1 MGTDP
6 EDHPMTALETCTAGA
21 PQSVSGSPQKE
32 PLWLLRINPLSRVRL
47 ADEGL
52 RGLLARLEQAE
63 RDVRSAADRCSDEL
77 YGLIG
82 ETTDDTARGRLIAAR
97 RAVHN
102 DRPLR
107 NAPPS
112 VLGVP
117 SVSEWLRATD
127 ERRRLREET
136 ARHYEQA
143 ADRERHR
150 LAGVLA
156 DEHLRSSLAL
166 VSPEVYQES
175 ERYRA
180 AVAGPG
186 RLSAR
191 SRKSER
197 GLLQY
202 VTRAMV
208 RTSPLARFT
217 AVGLAVPAPGG
228 IDPGAVGF
236 GTAAAFPGLDRVM
249 VGYVLGGLPAATGSA
264 LLDAWVSLS
273 PTSALDESRET
284 LYFLRPSESGFQRL
298 SAPVKGVVRALVD
311 ATVMGPRPVRSVVS
325 HLAEQTGC
333 TAQDAAKAVLQG
345 VHQGIL
351 CTYNE
356 PEDGAADLAQLLSRP
371 GAPGSEL
378 LDGVRCRLS
387 RLATGPVDER
397 RHELG
402 AIEADFAQLGR
413 LAGRPARVTVEEDYV
428 LAPTTV
434 DSGRWRRPLAD
445 LGPTVELL
453 SVFDWLHDVRILTT
467 AAFVQRFGAGANVP
481 LARHAESLVKEVSR
495 RAALMGQ
502 SYESGDT
509 GALDG
514 LGTPD
519 GSLERLFALRHR
531 ITEETRSRITRAVD
545 TGAADVRLTAEEASE
560 LAGGMPERVRRDP
573 MSYGVMVQAAG
584 RHLVFN
590 DGLPGHGMLYSRFLD
605 ADRSLSGEA
614 IPYLAERLTERYA
627 WDGARVVEERGLH
640 RLNVN
645 AHPHV
650 LPAGMEPDDWFA
662 LRLVHDTEQDTL
674 CLEDGEGR
682 RTRVL
687 PLGTGHPGLFP
698 PPLSLATSLT
708 TGGRLNND
716 LLDGW
721 FGARPRD
728 DGQRTLVCP
737 RFSVGDVLLSRRR
750 WYGGAELT
758 AALGAGPAEQ
768 DRLLA
773 LTAWRARHGVPEEV
787 VLKTAFGADAP
798 RTLDPADV
806 LPRRLRHK
814 PQYVDLVSALST
826 RVLPKMLERRA
837 TAHESVD
844 YLEEALPSVVEGTH
858 AQEWVVEIGRRPGGA
873 FQYEGENG

>member
-1 MGTDP
+1 
-6 EDHPMTALETCTAGA
+6 MTTLETWAVGA
-21 PQSVSGSPQKE
+21 PESVAGSPQKE
-32 PLWLLRINPLSRVRL
+32 PLWLLRINPLRRVRL
-47 ADEGL
+47 ADDAL
-52 RGLLARLEQAE
+52 RGLLARIEQAE

-77 YGLIG
+77 YTLIG
-82 ETTDDTARGRLIAAR
+82 ETTDDTARGRLIATR

-107 NAPPS
+107 QAPPS
-112 VLGVP
+112 VVSLL
-117 SVSEWLRATD
+117 SVAEWLRAT
-127 ERRRLREET
+127 ERRRQLREE
-136 ARHYEQA
+136 AAHHYEQA
-143 ADRERHR
+143 ADRERRR
-150 LAGVLA
+150 LAGVLG

-180 AVAGPG
+180 AVEGPE

-217 AVGLAVPAPGG
+217 AVGLAIPGPGG

-236 GTAAAFPGLDRVM
+236 GAATAFPGLDRVM
-249 VGYVLGGLPAATGSA
+249 VDYVLGGLPAATGSA
-264 LLDAWVSLS
+264 LLNAWVSLS
-273 PTSALDESRET
+273 PTSALDESGET
-284 LYFLRPSESGFQRL
+284 LYFLRPSEAGFQRL

-333 TAQDAAKAVLQG
+333 TAQDAARAVLQG
-345 VHQGIL
+345 VHQGVL

-356 PEDGAADLAQLLSRP
+356 PEDGAADLAQVLSRP
-371 GAPGSEL
+371 GSPGGEL
-378 LDGVRCRLS
+378 LNDVRSRLS
-387 RLATGPVDER
+387 RLATGPVEER
-397 RHELG
+397 RGELE
-402 AIEADFAQLGR
+402 AIEADFTRLGR

-428 LAPTTV
+428 LAPATV

-445 LGPTVELL
+445 LGPAVELL
-453 SVFDWLHDVRILTT
+453 SVFDWLHDVRVLTT

-481 LARHAESLVKEVSR
+481 LAGHAESLVKEVSR

-502 SYESGDT
+502 SYESGDD

-514 LGTPD
+514 LGTTD
-519 GSLERLFALRHR
+519 GSLAQLFALRRR
-531 ITEETRSRITRAVD
+531 IIEETRSRITRAVD
-545 TGAADVRLTAEEASE
+545 AGAADVCLTSREAAELTS
-560 LAGGMPERVRRDP
+560 GMPERFRRDP
-573 MSYGVMVQAAG
+573 MSYGVLVQAAG

-614 IPYLAERLTERYA
+614 IPYLAERLAERYA

-645 AHPHV
+645 AHPHI
-650 LPAGMEPDDWFA
+650 LPEGMEPDDWFA
-662 LRLVHDTEQDTL
+662 LRLVHDAESDTL
-674 CLEDGEGR
+674 RIEDGEGR

-721 FGARPRD
+721 FEARPRD
-728 DGQRTLVCP
+728 RQRTLVCP
-737 RFSVGDVLLSRRR
+737 RLSIGDVLLSRRR

-758 AALGAGPAEQ
+758 AALGAGPAEH

-773 LTAWRARHGVPEEV
+773 LTAWRARHGVPEEA
-787 VLKTAFGADAP
+787 VLKTAFGADSP

-837 TAHESVD
+837 TADESVD

-858 AQEWVVEIGRRPGGA
+858 AQEWVVEIGRRPGGL
-873 FQYEGENG
+873 FQYEGENR

>member
-1 MGTDP
+1 
-6 EDHPMTALETCTAGA
+6 MTTLETPPLRA
-21 PQSVSGSPQKE
+21 PEPTNSSPQKE

-47 ADEGL
+47 ADHEL

-63 RDVRSAADRCSDEL
+63 RDVRFAADRCSEEL
-77 YGLIG
+77 YALIG
-82 ETTDDTARGRLIAAR
+82 ETTEDTVRGQLIAAR
-97 RAVHN
+97 RAIHN

-107 NAPPS
+107 NTLPGIPS
-112 VLGVP
+112 VA
-117 SVSEWLRATD
+117 EWCRATED
-127 ERRRLREET
+127 RRQVREEA
-136 ARHYEQA
+136 ARQYEPA
-143 ADRERHR
+143 ADRERQR
-150 LAGVLA
+150 IADVLG

-217 AVGLAVPAPGG
+217 AVGIAVPGPGG
-228 IDPGAVGF
+228 VDPGSVEF
-236 GTAAAFPGLDRVM
+236 GAAEAFPSLDRVM
-249 VGYVLGGLPAATGSA
+249 VNYVLGGLPAATGSE
-264 LLDAWVSLS
+264 LLGAWVSLA
-273 PTSALDESRET
+273 PTSALDEGRET
-284 LYFLRPSESGFQRL
+284 LYFLRPAESGFQRL
-298 SAPVKGVVRALVD
+298 SAPVKGIVSALVD
-311 ATVMGPRPVRSVVS
+311 ATVMGPRPVRSVVA
-325 HLAEQTGC
+325 HLVEQTGC
-333 TAQDAAKAVLQG
+333 TAQAAAKAVLQG

-356 PEDGAADLAQLLSRP
+356 PEDGAADLERLLSRP
-371 GAPGSEL
+371 GAPGAEL
-378 LDGVRCRLS
+378 LDDVRSRLPRLS
-387 RLATGPVDER
+387 SGPVEER
-397 RHELG
+397 RRELD
-402 AIEADFAQLGR
+402 AIEADFAQLGQ
-413 LAGRPARVTVEEDYV
+413 LARRPARVTIEEDFV
-428 LAPTTV
+428 LPPTTV
-434 DSGRWRRPLAD
+434 DSSRWRRPLAD

-467 AAFVQRFGAGANVP
+467 AAFVQRFGPGASVP
-481 LARHAESLVKEVSR
+481 LAEHAASMVQEISR
-495 RAALMGQ
+495 RAALMAQ
-502 SYESGDT
+502 SYASGDN
-509 GALDG
+509 GVLDG
-514 LGTPD
+514 LGTAD
-519 GSLERLFALRHR
+519 GSLQQLFALRRR
-531 ITEETRSRITRAVD
+531 IIEETQSRITQAVD
-545 TGAADVRLTAEEASE
+545 SGASDVCLTALEAAE
-560 LAGGMPERVRRDP
+560 LTAGLPERIRRDP
-573 MSYGVMVQAAG
+573 MSYGVLVQAAG
-584 RHLVFN
+584 DRLVFN

-614 IPYLAERLTERYA
+614 IPYLADRLTERYA

-645 AHPHV
+645 AHPHI
-650 LPAGMEPDDWFA
+650 LPEGMEPDDWFA
-662 LRLVHDTEQDTL
+662 LRLVHDTASDTL
-674 CLEDGEGR
+674 RIEDAEGR

-716 LLDGW
+716 LLNGW
-721 FGARPRD
+721 FEARSHDR
-728 DGQRTLVCP
+728 QHTLVCP
-737 RFSVGDVLLSRRR
+737 RLSVGDVLLSRRR
-750 WYGGAELT
+750 WYGGADLT
-758 AALGAGPAEQ
+758 AALGTGPAEH

-787 VLKTAFGADAP
+787 VLKTTFGVDSP

-806 LPRRLRHK
+806 LPRRLQHK
-814 PQYVDLVSALST
+814 PQYVDLASALST
-826 RVLPKMLERRA
+826 RVLPKMLDRRA
-837 TAHESVD
+837 TTDESVD

-858 AQEWVVEIGRRPGGA
+858 AHEWVVEIGRRPGGP
-873 FQYEGENG
+873 FHYEGENR